1 MHGVFGY
8 RMHINEKDQP
18 VSNTNFSSNLL
29 GNKECLNVNYR
40 YDVLPNFGTVRK
52 VLRPLD

>member
-18 VSNTNFSSNLL
+18 VSNSNFSSNLL